1 MTHAYQRRLRRE
13 KFEEMYELY
22 MEGATLTVIGE
33 KFGISKQRVNQ
44 ILRAASSDEEYSL
57 IKRESER
64 RKSSTWHDREI
75 INLLDSGCTC
85 NKISTILNISLS
97 AVKRASARRN
107 RIKKTQEIAQK

>member
-13 KFEEMYELY
+13 RFEEMYELY
-22 MEGATLTVIGE
+22 MEGEKLTVIGE

-44 ILRAASSDEEYSL
+44 ILRAAASDEEYSL

-64 RKSSTWHDREI
+64 RKVSTWRDREI
-75 INLLDSGCTC
+75 INLLDNGYTC
-85 NKISTILNISLS
+85 NNVAGILNISLS

-107 RIKKTQEIAQK
+107 RVKKTQELAEK